1 MIARREFMAG
11 LAGVLATGPLSPLEA
26 KQPDRDIVLVIF
38 HGMSVSPAQS
48 DYRGIAAI
56 IKNSTQFS
64 QAYAA
69 TASPLAHTAVI
80 KSGLYAHQLG
90 PRGVIHSPWPANRQ
104 HAALYF
110 DLLRE
115 AGYAFS
121 TISSNESR
129 QARQAKMRS
138 LLSAGR
144 NFCIEFNVHDAGS
157 NNAHDAYA
165 VADTFLTA
173 LPNIWTR
180 LRRSQ
185 PLIVLVGC
193 NPAMQPAPLVEQRM
207 DLYIAKPG
215 RPVTA
220 SMPTLVSSVDIV
232 PTLLDWAEHQSALSH
247 LPGQSLLPLLAAQP
261 LREDVI
267 FASHDHISL
276 GRFTPVRTIR
286 TKRFRLTHSLP
297 INGGTGIDV
306 DAVSLFDLDQDP
318 DNGHNIIGRNDMR
331 ETVELLE
338 ARLKRHRLATQ
349 DPLTAI

>member
-11 LAGVLATGPLSPLEA
+11 LAGVLATGPLSPLQA
-26 KQPDRDIVLVIF
+26 NQPDRDIVLVIF
-38 HGMSVSPAQS
+38 HGMSVSPALS

-90 PRGVIHSPWPANRQ
+90 PRGVIHSPWPKRQ

-121 TISSNESR
+121 TFSSNETR

-138 LLSAGR
+138 LLSADR
-144 NFCIEFNVHDAGS
+144 NFCIEFNVHDAGGH
-157 NNAHDAYA
+157 NLHDAYA

-180 LRRSQ
+180 LRRSP
-185 PLIVLVGC
+185 PLIVLVGW
-193 NPAMQPAPLVEQRM
+193 NQAMQPDPLIEPRM

-220 SMPTLVSSVDIV
+220 SIPALVSAVDIV
-232 PTLLDWAEHQSALSH
+232 PTLLEWAEHQSALSR
-247 LPGQSLLPLLAAQP
+247 LPGQSLLPLLTAQSLP
-261 LREDVI
+261 RDMI
-267 FASHDHISL
+267 FASHDQISL

-286 TKRFRLTHSLP
+286 TTRFRLTHSMP
-297 INGGTGIDV
+297 RNGGTGIDV
-306 DAVSLFDLDQDP
+306 DAVSLFDLEQDP
-318 DNGHNIIGRNDMR
+318 DNGHNIIGRNDLR
-331 ETVELLE
+331 KTVELLE
-338 ARLKRHRLATQ
+338 ARLKRHRLETQ
-349 DPLTAI
+349 DPLTGI